1 MSQTRQL
8 AAIMFTDIVGY
19 TALMGDDERKAF
31 QLLKKNRQIQQPLIK
46 QYNGTWIKELGDGVL
61 ASFYTATDAVFCAAA
76 IHQATQTVEGLQLR
90 IGIHL
95 GEVIFENNDVFGD
108 GVNIASRLQAMA
120 SIGSTWVSEAVYK
133 NLVNKKEIT
142 SEFIKEERLKNVTEP
157 VKVYEITVKEIPGF
171 LPDNI
176 KAYKQQSSAGSPVKK
191 STLLIS
197 AIILFIVLSAA
208 YFIFFNKQTVP
219 AAVHSATPA
228 KSIAVLPFVNMSN
241 DPEQEY
247 FSDGITEDIITQ
259 VSKISDLK
267 VISRTAVMQYKA
279 TKKKVQ
285 EIGKELDVSTILEGS
300 VRRSGKQVRVVAQLI
315 NTSTNEHLWAESYD
329 EELTQIFAV
338 QSKVAEKIASALK
351 AKFTPATKEQL
362 ETKLTESAEAYD
374 LYLRGKFYFNED
386 NRPGVDTSII
396 IFERAIA
403 IDPKFA
409 LAYAALARA
418 YTEKYFS
425 YDPQKKWRE
434 QAFVALEKALT
445 LYPELPEAYLA
456 RAKLLWIHENNFPH
470 EQTVVEVKR
479 AIALRPN
486 FTEARRFLSAT
497 YSHIGLHEKAS
508 VELQKALE
516 LNPQDLETLSQ
527 VVHQLYY
534 EQKFVEML
542 SANSKLPD
550 DYGGAFNVARNTE
563 VLLRLG
569 KRDEVRNR
577 IVELLKEYP
586 EHSVTNSLAAIFYA
600 TEGNKELSNQKIEK
614 AIRTGTSFGHFHHTA
629 YNIGVAYA
637 IMNNHPEAIRWLQ
650 NATED
655 GLPCYTF
662 IANDPYLENLRNNA
676 QFKSLLEKLK
686 KQWEHFK
693 ATL

>member
-1 MSQTRQL
+1 MSSTRQL

-19 TALMGDDERKAF
+19 TALMGKDEQKAF
-31 QLLKKNRQIQQPLIK
+31 DLLRKNREIHKPLIK
-46 QYNGTWIKELGDGVL
+46 QFHGTWIKELGDGVL
-61 ASFYTATDAVFCAAA
+61 ASFHTVTDAVFCAAA
-76 IHQATQTVEGLQLR
+76 IHQACNTIEGLQLR

-120 SIGSTWVSEAVYK
+120 TPGNTWVSEAVYR
-133 NLVNKKEIT
+133 NLANKKEIN
-142 SEFIKEERLKNVTEP
+142 SEFIKEEQLKNVSEP
-157 VKVYEITVKEIPGF
+157 VKVYEISVKEIPGY

-176 KAYKQQSSAGSPVKK
+176 KTYRQSRSAGTSIKKKNVLIIAVILIILSSAG
-191 STLLIS
+191 
-197 AIILFIVLSAA
+197 
-208 YFIFFNKQTVP
+208 YFIFFNKKPRSTASNSVMP
-219 AAVHSATPA
+219 G

-247 FSDGITEDIITQ
+247 FSDGVTEDIITH

-267 VISRTAVMQYKA
+267 VISRTAVMQYKS
-279 TKKKVQ
+279 TKKTVKD
-285 EIGKELDVSTILEGS
+285 IGEELNVATILEGS
-300 VRRSGKQVRVVAQLI
+300 VRRSGSQVRVVAQLI

-351 AKFTPATKEQL
+351 AKFIPATKEQL

-374 LYLRGKFYFNED
+374 HYLRGKFYFNED

-396 IFERAIA
+396 IFELAITM
-403 IDPKFA
+403 DPKFA

-445 LYPELPEAYLA
+445 LNPELPEAYLA
-456 RAKLLWIHENNFPH
+456 RAKLLWIHENGFPH
-470 EQTVVEVKR
+470 EQTVLEVKR
-479 AIALRPN
+479 AIALQPN

-508 VELQKALE
+508 EELQKALE

-527 VVHQLYY
+527 VAHQLYY
-534 EQKFVEML
+534 QQKFAEML
-542 SANSKLPD
+542 IANAKLPE
-550 DYGGAFNVARNTE
+550 DYGGAFNIARNIE
-563 VLLRLG
+563 VLIRMG
-569 KRDEVRNR
+569 KREVVKNR
-577 IVELLKEYP
+577 IEELLNKFP
-586 EHSVTNSLAAIFYA
+586 NHSVGNSLAAIYYA
-600 TEGNKELSNQKIEK
+600 IEGNKNLSEQKIKK
-614 AIRTGTSFGHFHHTA
+614 AIRMGTSFGHFHHTA

-637 IMNNHPEAIRWLQ
+637 IMNNQSEAIRWLQ
-650 NATED
+650 NATSD

-662 IANDPYLENLRNNA
+662 IANDTYLENLRNNA
-676 QFKSLLEKLK
+676 ELRSLLEKLK

-693 ATL
+693 TTL